1 MENASKALIMAGSV
15 LIAIIIISCLVLM
28 INNLSAYQGLQT
40 QNEEVAQIEKFNNQY
55 IIYNRDD
62 VRGSDLYSLMN
73 KVIDYNIR
81 QSTEGKELGQ
91 NGQYVGYSPMNISI
105 DLKGNQKALVYLDGE
120 DNKLFTSA
128 NYVASGTNNGIE
140 KIKETITKLEN
151 TEFDLCTGTK
161 VILTPEIL
169 TNLVTAST
177 KIFVGNPKDLDDE
190 QKSDAVQNFYRVLGY
205 SMQKNDTK
213 TINAIYEK
221 LNKNLKEIV
230 YKYAEYIQFKRAI
243 FKCTG
248 VEYDESSGR
257 IIKMKFEF
265 TGNFN

>member
-40 QNEEVAQIEKFNNQY
+40 QSEEVAQIEKFNNQY

-91 NGQYVGYSPMNISI
+91 NGQYVGYSPMSISI
-105 DLKGNQKALVYLDGE
+105 DLKSYQKNLAYLDGK
-120 DNKLFTSA
+120 NRLFTSTKYA
-128 NYVASGTNNGIE
+128 ASGTNNGIE
-140 KIKETITKLEN
+140 GIKETITGLEN
-151 TEFDLCTGTK
+151 TEFDLGTGVK
-161 VILTPEIL
+161 VPLTPEIL

-177 KIFVGNPKDLDDE
+177 KIFVGNPNDLNDE

-205 SMQKNDTK
+205 SMQKNGTK
-213 TINAIYEK
+213 TINTIYEK
-221 LNKNLKEIV
+221 LNSNLKDEV

-257 IIKMKFEF
+257 IIKMKFDF